1 MKEGLQTLPF
11 EINGE
16 NLISREKTKDAT
28 ARKKRDF
35 FFCQTIAVSIGI
47 ASQFHRNE
55 SFHSSNA

>member
-16 NLISREKTKDAT
+16 NLISRGKTKDAT

-35 FFCQTIAVSIGI
+35 FFCQTIAVSIG
-47 ASQFHRNE
+47 HRH
-55 SFHSSNA
+55 FFLHYPDGKRP